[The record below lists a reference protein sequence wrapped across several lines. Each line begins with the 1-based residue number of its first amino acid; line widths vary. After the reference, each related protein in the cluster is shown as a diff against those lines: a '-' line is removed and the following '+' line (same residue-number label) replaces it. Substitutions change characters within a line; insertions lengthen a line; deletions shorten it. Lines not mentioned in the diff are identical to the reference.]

1 MENILFI
8 ENNNEVPAHFTYRRQ
23 YLKVFTAPP
32 AGEEELNS
40 HKYKYIFIEMI
51 LLFQVDG

>member
-32 AGEEELNS
+32 AGEGELNS